1 MLLTS
6 GLICRVSW
14 NIFERNSSGG
24 IKGGMTR
31 KLYVLFAFMLGTF
44 ATISAE
50 IKKGDVLD
58 VVIKGVPAK
67 EKTLV
72 DGQYVVEKSGK
83 IKIPLADVMVQAQGL
98 SHGQLS
104 RSIEKVFKE
113 KGIYLRP
120 TITVRGA
127 LQRTQ
132 GGAQLSVG
140 GKVRRPGGVAYRE
153 RMTVLQ
159 AIQAAGDLD
168 AFATKKRIYLT
179 RAGRTYLLDLRKP
192 EHQNYPVKA
201 EDTLRVDAKKPFDT
215 E

>member
-1 MLLTS
+1 MLFS
-6 GLICRVSW
+6 FI
-14 NIFERNSSGG
+14 
-24 IKGGMTR
+24 
-31 KLYVLFAFMLGTF
+31 LGSI
-44 ATISAE
+44 ASISAE
-50 IKKGDVLD
+50 IKNGDVLD
-58 VVIKGVPAK
+58 LVIKGVPAK

-83 IKIPLADVMVQAQGL
+83 IKIPLADVMVQAKGL

-104 RSIEKVFKE
+104 RAIEGAFKE

-127 LQRTQ
+127 RERSAE

-140 GKVRRPGGVAYRE
+140 GKVKRPGPVPCRE

-159 AIQAAGDLD
+159 AIQAAGDFD
-168 AFATKKRIYLT
+168 PFATKKRVYLT
-179 RAGRTYLLDLRKP
+179 RDDKTYLLDLRKP
-192 EHQNYPVKA
+192 EHQNYRVKA
-201 EDTLRVDAKKPFDT
+201 EDTLRVDAKRPFET

>member
-1 MLLTS
+1 MLFS
-6 GLICRVSW
+6 FI
-14 NIFERNSSGG
+14 
-24 IKGGMTR
+24 
-31 KLYVLFAFMLGTF
+31 LGTF

-72 DGQYVVEKSGK
+72 DGRYIVENNGK

-98 SHGQLS
+98 NHGQLS
-104 RSIEKVFKE
+104 RSIEKVFKSQ
-113 KGIYLRP
+113 GIYIRP
-120 TITVRGA
+120 TITVTGTK
-127 LQRTQ
+127 QQ
-132 GGAQLSVG
+132 GGARLSVG
-140 GKVRRPGGVAYRE
+140 GKVRRPGPVAFRE

-168 AFATKKRIYLT
+168 PFGTKKRVYLT
-179 RAGRTYLLDLRKP
+179 RAGKTYLLDIRKTKY
-192 EHQNYPVKA
+192 QNYPVLP